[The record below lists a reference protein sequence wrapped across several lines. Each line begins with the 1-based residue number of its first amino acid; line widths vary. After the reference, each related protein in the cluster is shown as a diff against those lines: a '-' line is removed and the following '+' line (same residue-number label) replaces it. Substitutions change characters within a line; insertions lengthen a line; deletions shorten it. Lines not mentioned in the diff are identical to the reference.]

1 MIAAYLSTCL
11 TALVSAFFPVT
22 PVEPYLLGLVAATGY
37 GPVGLGI
44 AAAVGQTVG
53 KTVIFLGARGV
64 IRSERLYRL
73 TKLVFHRKRVRAAS
87 PEPVG
92 ASGAS
97 TPGSCEAS
105 PSRAGDASSSPKG
118 DASPSR
124 LREGL
129 RRLAGPLRDRLRRWS
144 GPVRRRARRLAGPV
158 KTAAGKLTDLLERPA
173 LTVPILFLSAV
184 TGIPPLIATSVYIA
198 GTRISTPVFAVV
210 CLVGRSVRFIAIAYA
225 PQLILG

>member
-44 AAAVGQTVG
+44 AAAFGQTIG

-64 IRSERLYRL
+64 IRSERLHRL
-73 TKLVFHRKRVRAAS
+73 TIFVFRRKRVRAAS

-92 ASGAS
+92 AS
-97 TPGSCEAS
+97 TPGRSEAS
-105 PSRAGDASSSPKG
+105 PPGADDASSPPSPKG
-118 DASPSR
+118 PPSR
-124 LREGL
+124 LRQGL
-129 RRLAGPLRDRLRRWS
+129 RRVA

-158 KTAAGKLTDLLERPA
+158 KAAATKLTDLLERPA

>member
-44 AAAVGQTVG
+44 AAAFGQTIG

-64 IRSERLYRL
+64 IRSERLHRL
-73 TKLVFHRKRVRAAS
+73 TKFVFRRKRVRAAS

-92 ASGAS
+92 AS
-97 TPGSCEAS
+97 TPGMSEAS
-105 PSRAGDASSSPKG
+105 PSGADDASSSPKG
-118 DASPSR
+118 PPSR
-124 LREGL
+124 FRQGL
-129 RRLAGPLRDRLRRWS
+129 RRVAGPMRERLRRWS

-158 KTAAGKLTDLLERPA
+158 KAAATKLTDLLERPA

>member
-44 AAAVGQTVG
+44 AAAVGQTIG
-53 KTVIFLGARGV
+53 KTVIFLGARGL
-64 IRSERLYRL
+64 IRSERLHRL
-73 TKLVFHRKRVRAAS
+73 TKLVFRRKRARAAT
-87 PEPVG
+87 PMPVPV
-92 ASGAS
+92 SGSA
-97 TPGSCEAS
+97 TQGGEES
-105 PSRAGDASSSPKG
+105 PSRVGDASSLPKD
-118 DASPSR
+118 DASPR
-124 LREGL
+124 PGL
-129 RRLAGPLRDRLRRWS
+129 RRSAGAVRARLRRWS
-144 GPVRRRARRLAGPV
+144 GPFRRRARRLAGPV
-158 KTAAGKLTDLLERPA
+158 KAAASKLTDLLERPA

>member
-1 MIAAYLSTCL
+1 MIAAHLSTCL

-22 PVEPYLLGLVAATGY
+22 PVEPYLLGLAAATGF

-44 AAAVGQTVG
+44 AAAVGQTIG

-64 IRSERLYRL
+64 IRSERLHRL
-73 TKLVFHRKRVRAAS
+73 TRLLFHRKRVRADSHA

-97 TPGSCEAS
+97 TRCEEPPS
-105 PSRAGDASSSPKG
+105 PED

-124 LREGL
+124 MREGL
-129 RRLAGPLRDRLRRWS
+129 RRSAGPVRERLRRWS
-144 GPVRRRARRLAGPV
+144 GPLRRRVRRCAGPA
-158 KTAAGKLTDLLERPA
+158 KTAAAKLTDLLERPA
-173 LTVPILFLSAV
+173 LTVPILLLSAV

-210 CLVGRSVRFIAIAYA
+210 CLVGRSARFIAIAYA